1 MSTEI
6 ERNKAAVA
14 RFNKEVIEGGSRAS
28 FEELMDARF
37 VNRSAAPGAPDGPE
51 SMWAFFTTVLRPAFP
66 DLVVEIHD
74 QIAEGDK
81 VVTRKSII
89 GTHQGPFLGIA
100 ATGRRVTIS
109 ITDIVRVVDGRYYE
123 HWGSADLFG
132 VQAQLTAP

>member
-6 ERNKAAVA
+6 ERNKAAVV

-28 FEELMDARF
+28 FEELMDPRF

-51 SMWAFFTTVLRPAFP
+51 SMWGFFTNVLRPAFP

-100 ATGRRVTIS
+100 ATGRRVTIN